1 MIYTKNESKAIQQVA
16 AAVVKKGSIQGFWA
30 CDGKNLFTVGTNY
43 NLSTPCESSGAWVIP
58 ARSFLEAVK
67 GAKELSIDF
76 DKDANTIN
84 INGCK
89 FSAMEFDKAYNILN
103 DSEQPIN
110 KGFYRI
116 DRTND
121 ELLDA
126 ADFVSNDPTRLN
138 LTGVYVD
145 SGIWATD
152 GHRVKITNPIPADNR
167 TGNAVI
173 IPSNIIKWF
182 GKLDAEFFASMDDT
196 QILTTI
202 ERVNILCDAIEGP
215 YPHIRAV
222 IPSLFDNEI
231 HIDSR
236 DFKKLD
242 AFLERAK
249 KLVKRTH
256 KFAFIV
262 GSNYI
267 KVNAVDIDSGLEI
280 SETLDNSYVTGGNP
294 VNIGFD
300 AAYAQQIE
308 RKIVKQ
314 DKNAVNLVIKYNTA
328 ISATL
333 WNDNYLLMP
342 VRLYED

>member
-16 AAVVKKGSIQGFWA
+16 AAVAKNVSVQGFWA

-58 ARSFLEAVK
+58 ASSFLDAVK
-67 GAKELSIDF
+67 GTKELSIDF

-89 FSAMEFDKAYNILN
+89 FAAMAFDDAPNILN

-116 DRTND
+116 DRTNS

-126 ADFVSNDPTRLN
+126 VDFVSTDKTRFN
-138 LTGVYVD
+138 LTGVYID

-152 GHRVKITNPIPADNR
+152 GHRAKITNPIPAIIPND
-167 TGNAVI
+167 NAVI
-173 IPSNIIKWF
+173 IPANIIKMF
-182 GKLDAEFFASMDDT
+182 GKLGAEFFASMDDT
-196 QILTTI
+196 QILTTV
-202 ERVNILCDAIEGP
+202 ERVKILCNSIEGP

-242 AFLERAK
+242 AFLDRAK
-249 KLVKRTH
+249 KLVKRTK
-256 KFAFIV
+256 KFAFV
-262 GSNYI
+262 VCSNCI
-267 KVNAVDIDSGLEI
+267 KVHAIDIDSGLEI

-308 RKIVKQ
+308 RKIIKQ
-314 DKNAVNLVIKYNTA
+314 DKNAAGFVIKYNTS

-333 WNDNYLLMP
+333 WNDSYLLMP

>member
-16 AAVVKKGSIQGFWA
+16 AAVVKNTSVPGFLA
-30 CDGKNLFTVGTNY
+30 CDGSNLYTVCANY

-76 DKDANTIN
+76 DKDANTVN

-89 FSAMEFDKAYNILN
+89 FAAMEFDEASNILN

-126 ADFVSNDPTRLN
+126 ADFVSTDPTRLN
-138 LTGVYVD
+138 LTGVFID

-152 GHRVKITNPIPADNR
+152 GHRAKITNPVPADNSND
-167 TGNAVI
+167 NAVI
-173 IPSNIIKWF
+173 IPANIIKWF
-182 GKLDAEFFASMDDT
+182 GKLNAEFFASMDDT
-196 QILTTI
+196 QILTTV
-202 ERVNILCDAIEGP
+202 ERVKILCNSIEGP
-215 YPHIRAV
+215 YPNIRAV
-222 IPSLFDNEI
+222 IPTLFDNEI

-249 KLVKRTH
+249 KLVKRTR
-256 KFAFIV
+256 KFAFIA

-267 KVNAVDIDSGLEI
+267 KVNAVDIDCGLEI

-308 RKIVKQ
+308 RKILKQ
-314 DKNAVNLVIKYNTA
+314 DKNAASFVIKYNTA
-328 ISATL
+328 IIATL

-342 VRLYED
+342 VRLFED

>member
-1 MIYTKNESKAIQQVA
+1 MNYTKNESKTIQQVA
-16 AAVVKKGSIQGFWA
+16 AAVVKNTSVPGFWA
-30 CDGKNLFTVGTNY
+30 CDGKNLFTVCENY

-58 ARSFLEAVK
+58 SRSFLDAVK
-67 GAKELSIDF
+67 GTKELSIDF
-76 DKDANTIN
+76 DKDANMIN

-89 FSAMEFDKAYNILN
+89 FAAMAFDDAKNIFN

-126 ADFVSNDPTRLN
+126 VDFVSTDPSRLN
-138 LTGVYVD
+138 LTGVYID

-152 GHRVKITNPIPADNR
+152 GHRAKITNQIPADDK

-173 IPSNIIKWF
+173 IPANIIKWF
-182 GKLDAEFFASMDDT
+182 GKLEAEFFASMDDT
-196 QILTTI
+196 QILTAV
-202 ERVNILCDAIEGP
+202 ERVNILCNSVEGP
-215 YPHIRAV
+215 YPRIRAV
-222 IPSLFDNEI
+222 IPTLFDNEI
-231 HIDSR
+231 HINSR

-242 AFLERAK
+242 AFLDRAK
-249 KLVKRTH
+249 KLVKRTR
-256 KFAFIV
+256 KFGFII
-262 GSNYI
+262 GPNYI

-280 SETLDNSYVTGGNP
+280 SETLENSYVTGESP

-308 RKIVKQ
+308 RKIIKQ
-314 DKNAVNLVIKYNTA
+314 DKNAVSFVIKYNTS
-328 ISATL
+328 ISATI
-333 WNDNYLLMP
+333 WGYNYLLMP
-342 VRLYED
+342 VYLED

>member
-1 MIYTKNESKAIQQVA
+1 MNYTKNESKAIQQFAA
-16 AAVVKKGSIQGFWA
+16 AAVKNTSIQGFWA
-30 CDGKNLFTVGTNY
+30 CDGKNLFTVGANY

-58 ARSFLEAVK
+58 ARSYLDAVK
-67 GAKELSIDF
+67 GTKELSIDF

-89 FSAMEFDKAYNILN
+89 FAAMAFDDAKNILN

-126 ADFVSNDPTRLN
+126 ADFVSTDKTRFN
-138 LTGVYVD
+138 LTGVFVD
-145 SGIWATD
+145 SGISATD
-152 GHRVKITNPIPADNR
+152 GHRAKITNPIPADDK

-173 IPSNIIKWF
+173 IPANIIKWF
-182 GKLDAEFFASMDDT
+182 GKLNAEFFASMDDT
-196 QILTTI
+196 QILTTV
-202 ERVNILCDAIEGP
+202 ERVNILCNSIEGP

-222 IPSLFDNEI
+222 IPTLFDNEI
-231 HIDSR
+231 HINYR

-242 AFLERAK
+242 AFLDRAK

-262 GSNYI
+262 CSNYI

-280 SETLDNSYVTGGNP
+280 SEILDNSYVTGETP

-308 RKIVKQ
+308 RKIIKQ
-314 DKNAVNLVIKYNTA
+314 DKNAASFIIKYNTA

>member
-16 AAVVKKGSIQGFWA
+16 AAAVKNVSIQGFWA
-30 CDGKNLFTVGTNY
+30 CNGSELFTVGTNY
-43 NLSTPCESSGAWVIP
+43 NLSAPCETSGAWVIP
-58 ARSFLEAVK
+58 ARSFLDAVK
-67 GAKELSIDF
+67 GTKELSIDF
-76 DKDANTIN
+76 DAENNIIN
-84 INGCK
+84 ICGCK
-89 FSAMEFDKAYNILN
+89 FAAMAFDDAQNILN

-126 ADFVSNDPTRLN
+126 ADFVSTDVTRFN

-152 GHRVKITNPIPADNR
+152 GHRAKITNPIPADDK

-173 IPSNIIKWF
+173 IPANIIKWF
-182 GKLDAEFFASMDDT
+182 GKLGAEFFASMDDT
-196 QILTTI
+196 QILTTV
-202 ERVNILCDAIEGP
+202 ERVNILCNSIEGP
-215 YPHIRAV
+215 YPRIRAV
-222 IPSLFDNEI
+222 IPTIFDNEI
-231 HIDSR
+231 HINSK

-242 AFLERAK
+242 SFLDRAK
-249 KLVKRTH
+249 KLVKRTR
-256 KFAFIV
+256 KFAFV
-262 GSNYI
+262 VCSNCI
-267 KVNAVDIDSGLEI
+267 KVHAVDIDSGLEI
-280 SETLDNSYVTGGNP
+280 SETLENSYVKGETH

-300 AAYAQQIE
+300 AAHAQQIE
-308 RKIVKQ
+308 RKIIKQ
-314 DKNAVNLVIKYNTA
+314 YKNASSFVIKYNTA

-342 VRLYED
+342 LHLAD

>member
-1 MIYTKNESKAIQQVA
+1 MIYTKNESKAIQQVLTA
-16 AAVVKKGSIQGFWA
+16 AAKNVVNGFWA
-30 CDGKNLFTVGTNY
+30 CDGSNLFTVGQEINI
-43 NLSTPCESSGAWVIP
+43 SVPCESSGAWVIP
-58 ARSFLEAVK
+58 SRSFLDAVK
-67 GAKELSIDF
+67 GTKEISIDF
-76 DKDANTIN
+76 DDESKIIDIC
-84 INGCK
+84 GCK
-89 FSAMEFDKAYNILN
+89 FSVMAFDDAENILN
-103 DSEQPIN
+103 DQEQPIN

-116 DRTND
+116 DRTAD

-126 ADFVSNDPTRLN
+126 AGFVSTDQTRFN

-152 GHRVKITNPIPADNR
+152 GHRAKITNPIPANDK

-173 IPSNIIKWF
+173 VPANIIKMF

-196 QILTTI
+196 QILTTVG
-202 ERVNILCDAIEGP
+202 RANILCEAIEGP
-215 YPHIRAV
+215 YPNIRAV
-222 IPSLFDNEI
+222 IPTLFDNEL

-242 AFLERAK
+242 AFLYRAK
-249 KLVKRTH
+249 KLVKVTR
-256 KFAFIV
+256 KFAFIPCE
-262 GSNYI
+262 NCL
-267 KVNAVDIDSGLEI
+267 KLRAVAIDSGLEI
-280 SETLDNSYVTGGNP
+280 CETLENSYVTGGNP

-308 RKIVKQ
+308 KKITKQ
-314 DKNAVNLVIKYNTA
+314 NKHAENFIIKYNTA

-342 VRLYED
+342 VRLGD

>member
-1 MIYTKNESKAIQQVA
+1 MNYTKNESKAIQQVA
-16 AAVVKKGSIQGFWA
+16 TAAAKESIKGFWA
-30 CDGKNLFTVGTNY
+30 CDGSTLFTECANY

-58 ARSFLEAVK
+58 SRSFLDAVK
-67 GAKELSIDF
+67 GAKEINIDF
-76 DKDANTIN
+76 DKETNTIN
-84 INGCK
+84 ICGCK
-89 FSAMEFDKAYNILN
+89 FAAMAFDDAKNILN

-116 DRTND
+116 DRTAD

-126 ADFVSNDPTRLN
+126 VDFVSTDQTRFN

-152 GHRVKITNPIPADNR
+152 GHRAKITNPIPAESK

-173 IPSNIIKWF
+173 IPANIIKWF
-182 GKLDAEFFASMDDT
+182 GKLEAEFFASMDDT
-196 QILTTI
+196 QILTTVD
-202 ERVNILCDAIEGP
+202 RVKILCNAIEGP
-215 YPHIRAV
+215 YPRIRAV
-222 IPSLFDNEI
+222 IPTTFNNEI
-231 HIDSR
+231 HVDSR

-242 AFLERAK
+242 TFLDRAK
-249 KLVKRTH
+249 KLVKRTR

-262 GSNYI
+262 CGNCI
-267 KVNAVDIDSGLEI
+267 NVKAVDIDSGLEI
-280 SETLDNSYVTGGNP
+280 CETLENSFITGETP

-300 AAYAQQIE
+300 AAYAQQIS
-308 RKIVKQ
+308 RKIIKQ
-314 DKNAVNLVIKYNTA
+314 NKNADKFIIKYSTA

-342 VRLYED
+342 VRLMDD

>member
-16 AAVVKKGSIQGFWA
+16 AAVAKNTSIPGFWA

-67 GAKELSIDF
+67 GTKELIIDF

-89 FSAMEFDKAYNILN
+89 FSAMAFNDAENILN

-116 DRTND
+116 DRTNE

-126 ADFVSNDPTRLN
+126 VDFVSTNPTRLN
-138 LTGVYVD
+138 LTGVFID

-152 GHRVKITNPIPADNR
+152 GHRAKITNPVPAVSSND
-167 TGNAVI
+167 NAVI
-173 IPSNIIKWF
+173 IPANIIKWF
-182 GKLDAEFFASMDDT
+182 GKLNAEFFASMDDT
-196 QILTTI
+196 QILTAI
-202 ERVNILCDAIEGP
+202 ERVKVLCDSIEGP

-222 IPSLFDNEI
+222 IPSIFDNEI
-231 HIDSR
+231 HIDFR

-242 AFLERAK
+242 SFLDRAK
-249 KLVKRTH
+249 KLVKRTR

-267 KVNAVDIDSGLEI
+267 KVNAEDIDSGLEI

-308 RKIVKQ
+308 RKIIKQ
-314 DKNAVNLVIKYNTA
+314 DKNASSFVIKYNTA

-342 VRLYED
+342 VHLED

>member
-16 AAVVKKGSIQGFWA
+16 TAVVKNNSIKGFWA
-30 CDGKNLFTVGTNY
+30 CDGSSLFMVGTNY

-58 ARSFLEAVK
+58 ARSFLDAVK
-67 GAKELSIDF
+67 GTKEINIDF
-76 DKDANTIN
+76 EKDANTIN
-84 INGCK
+84 ICGCK
-89 FSAMEFDKAYNILN
+89 FTAMEFDNAENILN
-103 DSEQPIN
+103 DYEQPIN

-126 ADFVSNDPTRLN
+126 VDFVSTDQTRFN

-152 GHRVKITNPIPADNR
+152 GHRAKITNPIPADNK

-173 IPSNIIKWF
+173 IPANIIKWF
-182 GKLDAEFFASMDDT
+182 GKLNAEFFASMDDT
-196 QILTTI
+196 QILTTV
-202 ERVNILCDAIEGP
+202 ERVKILCNSIEGP

-222 IPSLFDNEI
+222 IPTIFDNEI

-242 AFLERAK
+242 SFLDRAK
-249 KLVKRTH
+249 KLVKRTR

-262 GSNYI
+262 CSNYI
-267 KVNAVDIDSGLEI
+267 KVHAVDVDNGLEI
-280 SETLDNSYVTGGNP
+280 SETLDNSYITGGNP

-308 RKIVKQ
+308 RKITKQ
-314 DKNAVNLVIKYNTA
+314 NKQAEKFIIKYNTA
-328 ISATL
+328 ISATI
-333 WNDNYLLMP
+333 WGDNYLLMP
-342 VRLYED
+342 VRLAED

>member
-16 AAVVKKGSIQGFWA
+16 AAVVKNVSIQGFWA

-43 NLSTPCESSGAWVIP
+43 NLSTPCESSGAWVVP
-58 ARSFLEAVK
+58 VRSFLDAVK
-67 GAKELSIDF
+67 GTKELSIDF

-84 INGCK
+84 INECK
-89 FSAMEFDKAYNILN
+89 FAAMAFDDAKNILN

-116 DRTND
+116 DRTNK

-126 ADFVSNDPTRLN
+126 IDFVSTDPTRLN
-138 LTGVYVD
+138 LTGVFID

-152 GHRVKITNPIPADNR
+152 GHRAKITNPIPAVNSKN
-167 TGNAVI
+167 NAVI
-173 IPSNIIKWF
+173 IPANIIKWF
-182 GKLDAEFFASMDDT
+182 GKLNAEFFASMDDT
-196 QILTTI
+196 QILTTV
-202 ERVNILCDAIEGP
+202 ERVNVLCNSIEGP
-215 YPHIRAV
+215 YPNIRAV
-222 IPSLFDNEI
+222 IPTLFDNEI

-249 KLVKRTH
+249 KLAKRTR

-280 SETLDNSYVTGGNP
+280 NETLDNSYVTGGNTI
-294 VNIGFD
+294 NIGFD

-314 DKNAVNLVIKYNTA
+314 DKNAVSFVIKYNTA

-342 VRLYED
+342 VRLFED

>member
-16 AAVVKKGSIQGFWA
+16 AAVAKNVSVQGFWA

-58 ARSFLEAVK
+58 ASSFLDAVK
-67 GAKELSIDF
+67 GTKELSIDF

-89 FSAMEFDKAYNILN
+89 FAAMAFDDAPNILN

-116 DRTND
+116 DRTNS

-126 ADFVSNDPTRLN
+126 VDFVSTDKTRFN
-138 LTGVYVD
+138 LTGVYID

-152 GHRVKITNPIPADNR
+152 GHRAKITNPIPAIIPND
-167 TGNAVI
+167 NAVI
-173 IPSNIIKWF
+173 IPANIIKMF
-182 GKLDAEFFASMDDT
+182 GKLGAEFFASMDDT
-196 QILTTI
+196 QILTTV
-202 ERVNILCDAIEGP
+202 ERVKILCNSIEGP

-242 AFLERAK
+242 AFLDRAK
-249 KLVKRTH
+249 KLVKRTK
-256 KFAFIV
+256 KFAFV
-262 GSNYI
+262 VCSNCI
-267 KVNAVDIDSGLEI
+267 KVHAIDIDSGLEI

-308 RKIVKQ
+308 RKIIKQ
-314 DKNAVNLVIKYNTA
+314 DKNAVGFVIKYNTS

-333 WNDNYLLMP
+333 WNDSYLLMP

>member
-1 MIYTKNESKAIQQVA
+1 MAL
-16 AAVVKKGSIQGFWA
+16 
-30 CDGKNLFTVGTNY
+30 DD
-43 NLSTPCESSGAWVIP
+43 
-58 ARSFLEAVK
+58 
-67 GAKELSIDF
+67 AK
-76 DKDANTIN
+76 
-84 INGCK
+84 
-89 FSAMEFDKAYNILN
+89 NILN

-116 DRTND
+116 DRTNE

-126 ADFVSNDPTRLN
+126 ADFVSTDVTRFN
-138 LTGVYVD
+138 LTGVFVD

-152 GHRVKITNPIPADNR
+152 GHRAKITNPIPADDK

-173 IPSNIIKWF
+173 IPANIIKWF
-182 GKLDAEFFASMDDT
+182 GKLNAEFFASMDDM
-196 QILTTI
+196 QILTTV
-202 ERVNILCDAIEGP
+202 ERVDIICDSIEGP
-215 YPHIRAV
+215 YPNIRAV
-222 IPSLFDNEI
+222 IPTLFDNEI
-231 HIDSR
+231 HINSR

-262 GSNYI
+262 CSNYI

-280 SETLDNSYVTGGNP
+280 SETLDNSYITGESP

-308 RKIVKQ
+308 RKIIKQ
-314 DKNAVNLVIKYNTA
+314 DKNAVSFIIKYNTA

-342 VRLYED
+342 VRLVED